1 MSVVLKITRPGDAFP
16 DIKAAKVVLPAAY
29 GNLTVLEERA
39 PTSLL
44 LRNGV
49 VAALDDNNNVIK
61 RFFVYGGMADVA
73 QDVCNVFAEKVHAY
87 ESMTMAL
94 AQENMEKSI
103 TPEVKDF
110 YQLIIDELKSG
121 QKVK

>member
-73 QDVCNVFAEKVHAY
+73 QDVCNVFTEKVHAY

-94 AQENMEKSI
+94 AQENMEKST

-110 YQLIIDELKSG
+110 YQLIIDELKLG